1 MKRRNFVKKTSLG
14 SLAGILGLDI
24 VYGANIPENY
34 TLLGLQDPDP
44 FQMFNKDKEMVVLNS
59 KPWNMEA
66 VAHLLDDRITPNK
79 YMFIRNNGLVPENID
94 AKEWTITFDGESVK
108 EKKTFTLDELKTKF
122 PHHTYQLTLEC
133 GGNGRSEFDP
143 PAKGNQWTIGA
154 VGCAT
159 WTGVRLKDVLK
170 DVGIKDDAVYIGYH
184 AADQHLSR
192 DPNKEPISR
201 GVPISKAMMDETLL
215 AFKMNGEDI
224 PLVHGY
230 PLRLVCGGWPAST
243 SGKWV
248 NRISVRNIV
257 HDGEKMTGTSYK
269 VPCNPVAPGEEVK
282 DEDMCIIESMP
293 VKSLITYPKS
303 GAMIPKGNKLNI
315 RGHAWAGELEIS
327 KVSYSIDFGATWSE
341 CLLEKPANRLAWQH
355 FKASIGF
362 PKSGYYEVWAR
373 ATDANGVSQPMLL
386 PGWNPKGYLNNACHR
401 IAVKVS

>member
-303 GAMIPKGNKLNI
+303 GAMIPNGKKLNI

>member
-1 MKRRNFVKKTSLG
+1 MKRRNFVKKTGLG

-201 GVPISKAMMDETLL
+201 GVPISKAMMYETLL

-303 GAMIPKGNKLNI
+303 GAMIPKGKKLNI

-401 IAVKVS
+401 IAVKVR

>member
-1 MKRRNFVKKTSLG
+1 MKRRNFVKKTGLG

-303 GAMIPKGNKLNI
+303 GAMIPKGKKLNI

>member
-1 MKRRNFVKKTSLG
+1 MKRRNFVKKTGLG

-201 GVPISKAMMDETLL
+201 GVPISKAMMYETLL

-248 NRISVRNIV
+248 KRISVRNIV

-303 GAMIPKGNKLNI
+303 GAMIPKGKKLNI

>member
-1 MKRRNFVKKTSLG
+1 MKRRNFVKKTGLG

-24 VYGANIPENY
+24 VYGAKIPENY

-44 FQMFNKDKEMVVLNS
+44 FQMFDKDKEMVVLNS

-94 AKEWTITFDGESVK
+94 VKKWSITFDGESVK
-108 EKKTFTLDELKTKF
+108 EKKTFTLEELKSKF
-122 PHHTYQLTLEC
+122 AHHTYQLTLEC

-154 VGCAT
+154 VGCAS
-159 WTGVRLKDVLK
+159 WTGVRLKDVLNE
-170 DVGIKDDAVYIGYH
+170 VGIKDDAVYIGYH

-257 HDGEKMTGTSYK
+257 HDGEKMTGSSYK

-282 DEDMCIIESMP
+282 NEDMCIIESMP

-303 GAMIPKGNKLNI
+303 GAMIPKGKKLNI

-327 KVSYSIDFGATWSE
+327 RVSYSIDFGATWSQ
-341 CLLEKPANRLAWQH
+341 CSLEKPVNRLAWQH
-355 FKASIGF
+355 FKASISF

-373 ATDANGVSQPMLL
+373 ATDSNGVSQPMLL

-401 IAVKVS
+401 IAVKIS

>member
-1 MKRRNFVKKTSLG
+1 MKRRTFVKKTSLG

-24 VYGANIPENY
+24 VYGAKIPENY

-44 FQMFNKDKEMVVLNS
+44 FQMFDKDKEMVVLNS

-94 AKEWTITFDGESVK
+94 VKKWTITFDGESVK
-108 EKKTFTLDELKTKF
+108 EKKTFTLEELKSKF
-122 PHHTYQLTLEC
+122 AHHTYQLTIEC

-154 VGCAT
+154 VGCAS

-170 DVGIKDDAVYIGYH
+170 EVGIKDDAVYIGYH

-257 HDGEKMTGTSYK
+257 HDGEKMTGSSYK

-303 GAMIPKGNKLNI
+303 GAMIPKGKKLNI

-341 CLLEKPANRLAWQH
+341 CSLEKPANRLAWQH

-373 ATDANGVSQPMLL
+373 ATDSNGVSQPMLL

>member
-24 VYGANIPENY
+24 VYGAKIPENY

-44 FQMFNKDKEMVVLNS
+44 FQMFDKDKEMVVLNS

-94 AKEWTITFDGESVK
+94 VKKWTITFDGESVK
-108 EKKTFTLDELKTKF
+108 EKKTFTLEELKSKF
-122 PHHTYQLTLEC
+122 AHHTYQLTIEC

-154 VGCAT
+154 VGCAS

-170 DVGIKDDAVYIGYH
+170 EVGIKDDAVYIGYH

-257 HDGEKMTGTSYK
+257 HDGEKMTGSSYK

-303 GAMIPKGNKLNI
+303 GAMIPKGKKLNI

-341 CLLEKPANRLAWQH
+341 CSLEKPANRLAWQH

-373 ATDANGVSQPMLL
+373 ATDSNGVSQPMLL

>member
-1 MKRRNFVKKTSLG
+1 M
-14 SLAGILGLDI
+14 AGILGLDI

-34 TLLGLQDPDP
+34 SLLGLQDPDP

-108 EKKTFTLDELKTKF
+108 EKKTFTLEELKTKF

-303 GAMIPKGNKLNI
+303 GAMIPKGKKLNI
-315 RGHAWAGELEIS
+315 RGHAWAGNWKFPRFPIPSTLELL
-327 KVSYSIDFGATWSE
+327 WSE
-341 CLLEKPANRLAWQH
+341 CLLEKPTNRLAWQH

>member
-1 MKRRNFVKKTSLG
+1 MERRNFVKKTTLG
-14 SLAGILGLDI
+14 SLAGILGMEI
-24 VYGANIPENY
+24 VFGSKIPENY

-44 FQMFNKDKEMVVLNS
+44 FQMFNKDNEMVVLNS
-59 KPWNMEA
+59 QPWNMEA

-79 YMFIRNNGLVPENID
+79 YMFIRNNGLVPENINV
-94 AKEWTITFDGESVK
+94 KEWTISFDGESVK
-108 EKKTFTLDELKTKF
+108 EKKTFTLEELKSKF
-122 PHHTYQLTLEC
+122 THHTYQLTVEC

-154 VGCAT
+154 VGCAS

-170 DVGIKDDAVYIGYH
+170 EVGIKDNAVYIGYH

-192 DPNKEPISR
+192 DPKKEPISR
-201 GVPISKAMMDETLL
+201 GVPMSKALQDETLL

-248 NRISVRNIV
+248 NRISIRNIV

-269 VPCNPVAPGEEVK
+269 VPCHPVAPGEDVK
-282 DEDMCIIESMP
+282 EEDMCIIESMP

-303 GAMIPKGNKLNI
+303 GAMIPKGKKLNI
-315 RGHAWAGELEIS
+315 RGHAWAGELDVA
-327 KVSYSIDFGATWSE
+327 KVSYSIDFGATWSD
-341 CLLEKPANRLAWQH
+341 CTLEKPVNRLAWQH
-355 FKASIGF
+355 FKASIDF
-362 PKSGYYEVWAR
+362 PKTGYYEVWAR
-373 ATDANGVSQPMLL
+373 ATDSKGVSQPMLL